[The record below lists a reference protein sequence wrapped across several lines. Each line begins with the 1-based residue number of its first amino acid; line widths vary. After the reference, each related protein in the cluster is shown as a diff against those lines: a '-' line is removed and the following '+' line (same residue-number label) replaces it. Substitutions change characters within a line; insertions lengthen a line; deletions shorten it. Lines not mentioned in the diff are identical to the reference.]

1 MNRIPKEKRRPY
13 VWKKSTNLKKTLYE
27 FLFLKPQV
35 YSNELREKERSN
47 KKTIMK
53 SKTSSKIDL

>member
-27 FLFLKPQV
+27 FLFQRV
-35 YSNELREKERSN
+35 SERASARLQEYPTG
-47 KKTIMK
+47 K
-53 SKTSSKIDL
+53 